1 MSRRY
6 AQPRGGAVELLE
18 RILTGS
24 ADLAGANCRGLGPLF
39 DPDVPAESLGYAG
52 RDEREEAIAAT
63 CVSCP
68 VRGQCWAWA
77 SELSM
82 SYVVGPT
89 AATASVPLVMRHR
102 PPGRPPRPV
111 AALQAAGEPPP
122 APEDPEPAPGRPR
135 PAPAPAPPRPARR
148 RGARSR
154 VRPSIHRARR
164 IR

>member
-1 MSRRY
+1 MSRGY
-6 AQPRGGAVELLE
+6 AQPKGGVVELLA

-24 ADLAGANCRGLGPLF
+24 ENLRGAACAGRGPLF
-39 DPDVPAESLGYAG
+39 DPDVPAEALGYAG

-63 CVSCP
+63 CISCP

-111 AALQAAGEPPP
+111 AALKESAEPPP
-122 APEDPEPAPGRPR
+122 APEDPEPARDRPR
-135 PAPAPAPPRPARR
+135 P
-148 RGARSR
+148 RGARHR
-154 VRPSIHRARR
+154 VHPSIHRAGRR
-164 IR
+164 RAG